1 MATPNKPNRLAKEK
15 SPYLLQHANNPVNW
29 YPWSEEAFELAE
41 RENKPIFL
49 SIGYS
54 TCHWCHI
61 MEKESFEDEE
71 VASTLNEHY
80 IAVKVDREERPDVDH
95 LYMSVCQAMT
105 GQGGWPLT
113 VIMTPEKKP
122 FFAGTYFPK
131 NRKYNRYGLMD
142 LLPQLADKWR
152 EDRSRVEEI
161 GEQIVEE
168 TKGRMLSNLGGELSE
183 QTLEKAFQH
192 YSQTFDETY
201 GGFGS
206 APKFP
211 TAHNLSLLLRYYKR
225 TGEERALEMVEKTL
239 DAMHR
244 GGMYDHIGYG
254 FARYSTDERWLV
266 PHFEKM
272 LYDNALLAITY
283 LEAYQVTGNSR
294 YAGVAEQIF
303 TYVLRDMTDSE
314 GGFYSAEDADSE
326 GHEGKFYVWKPEE
339 ITEVLGAEDGELFCE
354 LFDITAEGNF
364 EGANIPNWIS
374 QMPDSFAFRKGIEV
388 PELESRANEWRRKLF
403 EYREK
408 RIHPHKD
415 DKILTSWNGLMIAAM
430 AKGAKV
436 LNHPAY
442 RDAAQKAE
450 SFLWTKLRQEDG
462 RLLARYRDGEAA
474 YPGYVD
480 DYAFLIW
487 GLLELYEATYDSD
500 YLQKASGLAHDM
512 LDLFWDPEK
521 GGLFFYGHDAEQLLM
536 RMKETYDGAMPSGN
550 SVAAYSLQR
559 LSKYVYDAF
568 LSQKADEL
576 LQTFAGAAE
585 RYPGGHAVLLTA
597 LDFAVAPQMEIVI
610 AGDPYREDTKQMLA
624 AIRQRFLP
632 HAVTILIP
640 DGEEGER
647 VRETIPLVA
656 DKRALGGRAT
666 AYVCEGFS
674 CQSPTG
680 DSKELED
687 LLDGVGEEW

>member
-1 MATPNKPNRLAKEK
+1 LPMNHKPNRLIAEK
-15 SPYLLQHANNPVNW
+15 SPYLLQHAYNPVQW
-29 YPWSEEAFELAE
+29 YPWCEEAFEIAK
-41 RENKPIFL
+41 RDNKPVFL

-54 TCHWCHI
+54 TCHWCHV
-61 MEKESFEDEE
+61 MEQESFEDEE
-71 VASTLNEHY
+71 VASILNEHY

-113 VIMTPEKKP
+113 VIMTPDKKP
-122 FFAGTYFPK
+122 FFAGTYYPK

-152 EDRSRVEEI
+152 EDRTRVEEI

-168 TKGRMLSNLGGELSE
+168 TKARMLSNLQGELNE
-183 QTLEKAFQH
+183 QTLDKAFQH
-192 YSQTFDETY
+192 YTQTFDETY
-201 GGFGS
+201 GGFGT

-211 TAHNLSLLLRYYKR
+211 AAHNLSLLLRYYKR
-225 TGEERALEMVEKTL
+225 TGEKRALDMVEKTL

-272 LYDNALLAITY
+272 LYDNALLAIAY
-283 LEAYQVTGNSR
+283 LETYQATGNRR
-294 YAGVAEQIF
+294 YAEVAEQIF
-303 TYVLRDMTDSE
+303 TYVLRDMSDPE

-326 GHEGKFYVWKPEE
+326 GREGKFYVWKPEE
-339 ITEVLGAEDGELFCE
+339 IAEVLGAEDGELFCD

-364 EGANIPNWIS
+364 EGDNIPNWIT
-374 QMPDSFAFRKGIEV
+374 QMPDSFAHRKNIGV
-388 PELESRANEWRRKLF
+388 SDLERRVDEWRRKLF
-403 EYREK
+403 EHREK

-415 DKILTSWNGLMIAAM
+415 DKILTSWNGLMIAAL
-430 AKGAKV
+430 AKGAKA
-436 LNHPAY
+436 LNRPAY
-442 RDAAQKAE
+442 RVAAQKAE
-450 SFLWTKLRQEDG
+450 SFLGSKLRREDG

-487 GLLELYEATYDSD
+487 GLLELYEATFDPD
-500 YLQKASGLAHDM
+500 YLHKASGLAHDM
-512 LDLFWDPEK
+512 LELFGDREK

-559 LSKYVYDAF
+559 LSKYVYDAV

-576 LQTFAGAAE
+576 LQTFAGAAD
-585 RYPGGHAVLLTA
+585 RYPGGHSMLLTA

-610 AGDPYREDTKQMLA
+610 TGDPARDDTKRMLEA
-624 AIRQRFLP
+624 VQKRFLP
-632 HAVTILIP
+632 HAIIILIP

-647 VRETIPLVA
+647 VRAAIPLVA

-680 DSKELED
+680 DLEELEAS
-687 LLDGVGEEW
+687 LDGVAEDW